1 MPYRHAHYY
10 LLLLLPFAFLAFWP
24 RYFSDL
30 GGAPPAFHVH
40 GMAGTAWVLLIAF
53 QSWTIHHR
61 HNALHRSVGLWSALL
76 FALFTVGGLLV
87 IQTAGHATIAG
98 ANPFSARFGAR
109 LSTVDAL
116 SVIGVACLYYL
127 ALGSRRKVQ
136 LHARYMIATV
146 FFLFQPILARL
157 LTTWFPPLQTT
168 GPDTLGRFIPVLHIA
183 NAFGVL
189 LALFL
194 YSREPKTGRPFLIV
208 GGLILLQSLSFETLG
223 RTAAWRAVL
232 AAIVEMP
239 TSLLVGIGLTTSVAI
254 TWFGW
259 TRVPS
264 GREPVPAAT
273 I

>member
-1 MPYRHAHYY
+1 M
-10 LLLLLPFAFLAFWP
+10 
-24 RYFSDL
+24 
-30 GGAPPAFHVH
+30 
-40 GMAGTAWVLLIAF
+40 
-53 QSWTIHHR
+53 
-61 HNALHRSVGLWSALL
+61 
-76 FALFTVGGLLV
+76 
-87 IQTAGHATIAG
+87 IQTAGHATMAG
-98 ANPFSARFGAR
+98 ANSFSARFGAR

-127 ALGSRRKVQ
+127 ALSSRRKIK

-168 GPDTLGRFIPVLHIA
+168 GPDTLGRFIPALHIA

-194 YSREPKTGRPFLIV
+194 YSREPKNGRPFLIV
-208 GGLILLQSLSFETLG
+208 GGLILLQSLTFETLG
-223 RTAAWRAVL
+223 RTAAWRAML

-239 TSLLVGIGLTTSVAI
+239 TSLLVAIGLTTSAAI

-273 I
+273 S

>member
-53 QSWTIHHR
+53 QSWTIHH
-61 HNALHRSVGLWSALL
+61 HYNALHRSVGLWSALL

-87 IQTAGHATIAG
+87 IQTAGHATMAG
-98 ANPFSARFGAR
+98 SNPFSARFGAR

-116 SVIGVACLYYL
+116 SVIGVASLYFL
-127 ALGSRRKVQ
+127 ALRSRRQVH
-136 LHARYMIATV
+136 LHARYMIASV

-157 LTTWFPPLQTT
+157 LTTWFPPLQTI
-168 GPDTLGRFIPVLHIA
+168 GPDTLGRFIPALHFS

-189 LALFL
+189 VALFL
-194 YSREPKTGRPFLIV
+194 YSRAPKTGRPFLVV
-208 GGLILLQSLSFETLG
+208 GGLILLQSLSFETFG

-232 AAIVEMP
+232 GAIVEMP
-239 TSLLVGIGLTTSVAI
+239 TSLLVGIGLTASAAI

-259 TRVPS
+259 TRFPS
-264 GREPVPAAT
+264 GREPVSAAT